1 MRLKKIGS
9 TLLNFQV
16 TSLLLWRRFRGML
29 SVGTKASLAWIATTG
44 VAGANANE
52 GVRDGALLP
61 HVATTAPTEPASLSQ
76 LLQVAGGLLLVV
88 IFIFALAWLL
98 RRAGMV
104 SGVAGSVLR
113 VLGVLS
119 VGQREKLVLVQVGDK
134 QLLVGVTPGSVTTLH
149 VLETPIEVP
158 VGKLAKHALSA
169 SGETEAD
176 GKLSG
181 SFAARLEAAL
191 SQRIK
196 K

>member
-1 MRLKKIGS
+1 
-9 TLLNFQV
+9 
-16 TSLLLWRRFRGML
+16 ML
-29 SVGTKASLAWIATTG
+29 SVATKTCLAWTATIG
-44 VAGANANE
+44 IAGAYASE
-52 GVRDGALLP
+52 GGREGALLP
-61 HVATTAPTEPASLSQ
+61 HVANTAPAEPASLSQ

-88 IFIFALAWLL
+88 ITIFALAWLL
-98 RRAGMV
+98 RRVGMA

-149 VLETPIEVP
+149 VLETPIEIPDGKFAKQATSVDAE
-158 VGKLAKHALSA
+158 GKLA
-169 SGETEAD
+169 
-176 GKLSG
+176 G

-191 SQRIK
+191 GQRIK